1 MDLLERSSGTSFCE
15 YKGQATYRSLRVGQR
30 VIRDACWVYE
40 HPAPGYEAIRD
51 HLAFYPGRVD
61 ACYVDEERVQPQAGG
76 FYGGWITSDVVGPFK
91 GGTGTVG
98 W

>member
-61 ACYVDEERVQPQAGG
+61 ACYVDEERVQPPAGG